1 MIIRMLRINK
11 YDGLAR
17 TLRQHRFALRPVPA
31 TDSLVERGWR
41 LMFHPRP
48 IEAGEGPPA
57 TRHGWRQ
64 AGFGPCADGQAATGC
79 PAIAADRGFRGNEAT
94 RDAFARFAQGGREG
108 WLCRRDRRRCQRR
121 MNAGA

>member
-11 YDGLAR
+11 YDRLAR

-31 TDSLVERGWR
+31 TDSLVEPGWR

-64 AGFGPCADGQAATGC
+64 AGSDPLRGGTGC
-79 PAIAADRGFRGNEAT
+79 HGLSGDRSGSRIQGQRGDP
-94 RDAFARFAQGGREG
+94 RRVCPLRPGWQGR
-108 WLCRRDRRRCQRR
+108 L
-121 MNAGA
+121 ALPS